1 MYRIDIFKSMITFIL
16 ERVFFMTEMEKGK
29 RYSAKEK
36 GYNDT
41 IYEIRFT
48 PVLERPEY
56 QEGVEREGLLK
67 LQGVMEKK
75 DFEKYINNGLIRITQ
90 DGSRLLLITKNEMY
104 RSLLTGIFWEK
115 ICKSFGVDDF
125 RVVSQTNGY

>member
-1 MYRIDIFKSMITFIL
+1 
-16 ERVFFMTEMEKGK
+16 MTEMEKGK
-29 RYSAKEK
+29 RYSAKAK

-75 DFEKYINNGLIRITQ
+75 DFGLIRITQ

>member
-1 MYRIDIFKSMITFIL
+1 
-16 ERVFFMTEMEKGK
+16 MTEMEKGK

-125 RVVSQTNGY
+125 RVVSQINGY